1 MPPAARSLADDLRAR
16 DDEALTTLLLRRP
29 DLARPAPTDIT
40 TLAARATTRSS
51 VQRALDGLDLA
62 SVRTLEAVVAAG
74 PVRQG
79 EVARLLGEPV
89 RSPRV
94 AALLEG
100 LWTLALV
107 WHSPEGIRAART
119 VHEVIGDPAGLGPA
133 LADVPEGRALTAALA
148 GLTPREQAVLD
159 ALAWGPPTG
168 VLSTGSADRAVAEA
182 GASLV
187 ARNLLHRVD
196 DQHVLLPRQ
205 VGLAL
210 RGGRLYREPRLEPP
224 APDGPPL
231 DLQMVDAAAGGRAGE
246 LLTEAAELIDEWG
259 ARPPRVLRGGGLAV
273 RDLSR
278 VASLL
283 ELSREQAAWL
293 VEVLAAAGLVAADD
307 RGEPAWMPTGAAD
320 DWLEEQ
326 AHVRWARLAEA
337 WLGMTAAPSLVGT
350 GDGGRVN
357 ALGPDSSWPAGRQRR
372 LDALTALAS
381 LPPGTPAD
389 PESLAELVRW
399 RRPVRTARAGET
411 GVEVVLREAEWAGVT
426 GRGALSGPARRLL
439 YGDGDAAA
447 AAMADHIPPPVEEVL
462 LQADLTAVAPGRL
475 DGPAR
480 SLMRMVSDVESRGG
494 ATVHRFTEASVRRA
508 LDAGWTADR
517 LLGELAQM
525 SRTPVPQPLDY
536 LVRDVARRHG
546 ALRVGAAGAY
556 VRSDDGA
563 LLDRLLGDRELGLLQ
578 LRRIAPTVVVSPLP
592 PGTVLDMLR
601 EHQYGPVGES
611 PDGDLALAPAHHHR
625 TTRPSTAHPVRVQQ
639 VDRNIA
645 GRVVEEMRSGE
656 RARRRAGRGAHGAP
670 PPTDPVVTAAV
681 LRDAAADG
689 HAVWVGIAD
698 DAGGVRRLLVWP
710 QAVEAGRVR
719 ATIDDQDVVRT
730 FGLHRITG
738 AHAAD

>member
-62 SVRTLEAVVAAG
+62 TLRALEAVVAAG
-74 PVRQG
+74 PVRPP
-79 EVARLLGEPV
+79 EVARLLGEPP
-89 RSPRV
+89 RSARV
-94 AALLEG
+94 ARLLEE

-119 VHEVIGDPAGLGPA
+119 VHEVMGDPAGLGPA
-133 LADVPEGRALTAALA
+133 LADVPEGRALAVALA
-148 GLTPREQAVLD
+148 GLSPRERSVLD

-187 ARNLLHRVD
+187 AKGLLHRVD

-210 RGGRLYREPRLEPP
+210 RGGRLYREPRLDPP
-224 APDGPPL
+224 VPDAPAL

-259 ARPPRVLRGGGLAV
+259 ARPPRVLRSGGLAV
-273 RDLSR
+273 RDLGR
-278 VASLL
+278 VATLL
-283 ELSREQAAWL
+283 ELTREQAAWL

-320 DWLEEQ
+320 DWLEEP
-326 AHVRWARLAEA
+326 AHVRWAQLAGA
-337 WLGMTAAPSLVGT
+337 WLRMTAAPSLVGT
-350 GDGGRVN
+350 GEGGRVN
-357 ALGPDSSWPAGRQRR
+357 ALSPESSWPPGRQRR
-372 LDALTALAS
+372 LDALDALAS

-389 PESLAELVRW
+389 AESLAELVRW
-399 RRPVRTARAGET
+399 RRPIRTARAGET

-426 GRGALSGPARRLL
+426 GRGALSTPGRLL
-439 YGDGDAAA
+439 LGGDEEAAA

-480 SLMRMVSDVESRGG
+480 SLMRLVSDVESRGG
-494 ATVHRFTEASVRRA
+494 ATVHRFTEASIRRA

-525 SRTPVPQPLDY
+525 SRTPVPQPLEY

-546 ALRVGAAGAY
+546 ALRVGVAGAY
-556 VRSDDGA
+556 VRSDDSA
-563 LLDRLLGDRELGLLQ
+563 LLDRMLTDRELGLLQ

-592 PGTVLDMLR
+592 PGTVLDVLR
-601 EHQYGPVGES
+601 DHQYGPVGES
-611 PDGDLALAPAHHHR
+611 PDGAVALAPAHHHR
-625 TTRPSTAHPVRVQQ
+625 TTRPGSTHPVRVQQ
-639 VDRNIA
+639 VDRDIA
-645 GRVVEEMRSGE
+645 HRVVVQMRTGE
-656 RARRRAGRGAHGAP
+656 QARRRAGRGAHGAP
-670 PPTDPVVTAAV
+670 PPTDPVVTAHV
-681 LRDAAADG
+681 LREAAAEG
-689 HAVWVGIAD
+689 HAVWVGYAD
-698 DAGGVRRLLVWP
+698 DAGGVRRLLVRP
-710 QAVEAGRVR
+710 QSVEAGRVR
-719 ATIDDQDVVRT
+719 VTVEDQDAVRT
-730 FGLHRITG
+730 LSLHRITG
-738 AHAAD
+738 AHVAD